1 MLTDTSIYCVIVT
14 YSHPMSGKYVA
25 IIREMGG
32 KCQIPVNT
40 WAPPLRDTVYHVMI
54 NHPDNSL
61 NKLN

>member
-1 MLTDTSIYCVIVT
+1 MGWE
-14 YSHPMSGKYVA
+14 GKYVA

-54 NHPDNSL
+54 NHPDNTL